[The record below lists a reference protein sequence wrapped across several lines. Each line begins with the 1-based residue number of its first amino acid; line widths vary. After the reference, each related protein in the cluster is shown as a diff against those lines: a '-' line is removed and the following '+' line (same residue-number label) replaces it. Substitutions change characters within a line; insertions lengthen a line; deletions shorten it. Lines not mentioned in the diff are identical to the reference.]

1 MSATNQSGFQLGLP
15 GLEYLTLKGLMRLLV
30 RRKWLLILCTFLAGS
45 LAAVVGHLI
54 PNKYRATT
62 VIMVDPRKVPDNFVA
77 PTVASGIADRLA
89 TLRQRI
95 LSSTNLTEVMDE
107 LKLYPELRGR
117 KSPEELVQLMSKD
130 IEIVV
135 SPPSGDRGEGTFR
148 ISFQSN
154 NAEVAA
160 AVTNRL
166 SSRFIDEN
174 VKARE
179 SEVQGTSQFIDREL
193 AEAKQDLQQKED
205 KIRQIKSQYVADLPE
220 SQAIH
225 VQALNALQ
233 LDLRSEEDAINRAQQ
248 QKVYY
253 QSQLLAQPQVVN
265 LDGNNE
271 NSGLIPLQT
280 QLAQAQTQLDTLRS
294 RYGQGHPDVVKKTVE
309 VNELERRIREAK
321 DENSDRHQVKTP
333 GKQRN
338 PVLESQIAGI
348 DEEIKSRAK
357 HEADIKEKIAYHQ
370 SKLER
375 IPVLEQQLA
384 AVNRDYE
391 NSRDHYKLLM
401 DRKFSAD
408 MSTSLESFQKS
419 ERFIVLDP
427 AQVPSRPYS
436 PDRRLFDA
444 GGLIGGLLIG
454 LLIVVVLELLDPTV
468 KSTRE
473 ILEML
478 TVPVLAEIPE
488 LVTNRDRQ
496 NARMRNLLGA
506 AGSAASVLLFVLMAF
521 WARN

>member
-1 MSATNQSGFQLGLP
+1 MSANNQSGFRLGLP
-15 GLEYLTLKGLMRLLV
+15 GLEQLTLTGFLGLFS
-30 RRKWLLILCTFLAGS
+30 RRKWLITLSVFLAGI
-45 LAAVVGHLI
+45 LAATAGYLI

-107 LKLYPELRGR
+107 MKLYPDLRGR
-117 KSPEELVQLMSKD
+117 RSHEELVQLMAKN
-130 IEIVV
+130 IEILV
-135 SPPSGDRGEGTFR
+135 SPPSGDRGEGTFK
-148 ISFQSN
+148 IAFQSN
-154 NAEVAA
+154 NPEEAA

-166 SSRFIDEN
+166 SSRFIEEN

-179 SEVQGTSQFIDREL
+179 TEVQGTSQFIDREL

-205 KIRQIKSQYVADLPE
+205 RIRQIKSQYISDLPE

-225 VQALNALQ
+225 LQALNALQ

-253 QSQLLAQPQVVN
+253 QSQLLAQPPVVN

-280 QLAQAQTQLDTLRS
+280 QLAQAQTQLDNLRT
-294 RYGQGHPDVVKKTVE
+294 RYGQDHPDVAKKAAE
-309 VNELERRIREAK
+309 VNDLARRIREAK
-321 DENSDRHQVKTP
+321 DENSDHHQVKTP
-333 GKQRN
+333 SRQRN
-338 PVLESQIAGI
+338 PVLESQIAAI
-348 DEEIKSRAK
+348 DEEIKSHTK
-357 HEADIKEKIAYHQ
+357 HEADIKDRIAYHQ

-408 MSTSLESFQKS
+408 MSTSLENFQKS

-427 AQVPSRPYS
+427 AQVPAKPFS
-436 PDRRLFDA
+436 PDRRLIDA
-444 GGLIGGLLIG
+444 GGLVAGLLIG
-454 LLIVVVLELLDPTV
+454 LFLAVMLEVLDPSVRSSREVMEIV
-468 KSTRE
+468 K
-473 ILEML
+473 
-478 TVPVLAEIPE
+478 VPVLSEVPILMTE
-488 LVTNRDRQ
+488 HDRR
-496 NARMRNLLGA
+496 NERVRNLLGLASSTA
-506 AGSAASVLLFVLMAF
+506 AALLFALIAF
-521 WARN
+521 LGRN